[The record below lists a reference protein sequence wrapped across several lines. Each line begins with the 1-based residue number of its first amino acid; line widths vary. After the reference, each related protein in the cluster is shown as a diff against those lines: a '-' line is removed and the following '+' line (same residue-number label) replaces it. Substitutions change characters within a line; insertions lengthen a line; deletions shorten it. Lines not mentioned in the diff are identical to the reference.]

1 MQQKSMASKGE
12 VKMSVEITKENQDKY
27 NMVLEAIRESGAV
40 NIYDSEFSSTLFGAP
55 RWLEEE
61 YGLSRAEARQVF
73 KNWTATYD

>member
-27 NMVLEAIRESGAV
+27 NMVLEAIRESGAM
-40 NIYDSEFSSTLFGAP
+40 NMFGAP

-61 YGLSRAEARQVF
+61 YRLSRADARQVF
-73 KNWTATYD
+73 ENWTARYDNN